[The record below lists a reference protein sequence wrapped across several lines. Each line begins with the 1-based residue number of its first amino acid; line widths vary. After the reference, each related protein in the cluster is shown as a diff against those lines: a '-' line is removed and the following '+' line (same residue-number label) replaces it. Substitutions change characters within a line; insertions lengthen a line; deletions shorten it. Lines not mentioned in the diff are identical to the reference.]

1 MEKLKYD
8 YIPSENTYEKYR
20 PYLKKVSHSSCSY
33 CTITENESPG
43 ATFNIDHFRPVK
55 YFPELKND
63 CSNLRY
69 SCPRC
74 NSYKRDRWISNES
87 GCIKDCK
94 NCHTKACKEDIF
106 RFIDCLEENP
116 EKMIALDEQ
125 GKLIAI
131 NGSKTAEFTIK
142 YLRLNRLQLIK
153 LRTVRRKLDLWKEDL
168 SHIKTE
174 TEQRIICL
182 EKEYDKFRAENSVS
196 SFSGKEE
203 TLFRIASLQYEMNI
217 LAWKDHL
224 NFINEQINRLDAIIN
239 YRMGDDR
246 IL

>member
-8 YIPSENTYEKYR
+8 HIPSENSYEKYR
-20 PYLKKVSHSSCSY
+20 SFLKKVSHSSCSY
-33 CTITENESPG
+33 CTITESESPG

-74 NSYKRDRWISNES
+74 NSYKRDRWISREN
-87 GCIKDCK
+87 GCIKECK
-94 NCHTKACKEDIF
+94 SCHTKICKKDIF

-131 NGSKTAEFTIK
+131 NGSKPAEFTIK

-153 LRTVRRKLDLWKEDL
+153 LRTVRRELDLWKEDL
-168 SHIKTE
+168 SRIKTE

-182 EKEYDKFRAENSVS
+182 ENEYNKFCAENNDS
-196 SFSGKEE
+196 SFSEKEI
-203 TLFRIASLQYEMNI
+203 TLFKIASLQYEMNI

-239 YRMGDDR
+239 YRMGDDGA
-246 IL
+246 L